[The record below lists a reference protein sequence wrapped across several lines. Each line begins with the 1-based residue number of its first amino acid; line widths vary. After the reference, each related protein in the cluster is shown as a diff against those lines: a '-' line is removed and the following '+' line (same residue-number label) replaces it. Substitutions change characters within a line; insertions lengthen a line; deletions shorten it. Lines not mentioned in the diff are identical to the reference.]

1 MPLPKSKEREEL
13 HTRQITCKGFKRKDG
28 LWDID
33 AHITDIKTYSF
44 DNAYRGEIVP
54 GEPLHDMWIRLT
66 VDDELI
72 VHDRIA
78 TTDASPYEC
87 CPDITPLFKQLIG
100 EKIAAGW
107 TRRVKQLVGGL
118 KGCTHLVDL
127 MGPATTTMFQ
137 TMAGI
142 SKGRGSIDTSK
153 PFYISGCHAWA
164 SDGIQ
169 VKLHHPKYYTGRDES
184 E

>member
-72 VHDRIA
+72 VHDCIA
-78 TTDASPYEC
+78 TTLS
-87 CPDITPLFKQLIG
+87 LIH
-100 EKIAAGW
+100 I
-107 TRRVKQLVGGL
+107 
-118 KGCTHLVDL
+118 
-127 MGPATTTMFQ
+127 
-137 TMAGI
+137 
-142 SKGRGSIDTSK
+142 
-153 PFYISGCHAWA
+153 
-164 SDGIQ
+164 
-169 VKLHHPKYYTGRDES
+169 
-184 E
+184 